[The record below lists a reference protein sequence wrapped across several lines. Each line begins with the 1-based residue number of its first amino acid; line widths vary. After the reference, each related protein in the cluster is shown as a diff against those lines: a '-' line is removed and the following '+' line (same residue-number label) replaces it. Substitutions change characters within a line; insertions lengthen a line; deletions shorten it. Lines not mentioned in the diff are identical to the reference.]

1 MKLIKEDLAK
11 KLIEQGDAAGGIAEK
26 KFNEREQAVNELI
39 AEVAEKLF
47 PVVVLGGR
55 ANVRRGGQLNG
66 ESLGKV
72 FGNAETSDLFVESL
86 REMLGASDEGK
97 IQLGGGEFSTRYISN
112 FPVQGGFM
120 AMDVV
125 REPGGKIPNEVSL
138 LGARKKKGEKI
149 LPEIEIPS
157 VKRE

>member
-1 MKLIKEDLAK
+1 MKTEKLGGEQFVPTTPGGPSDGVERVKDPIKAYEMGHAMNMYYSMAANALKLGKEDLAK

-72 FGNAETSDLFVESL
+72 FGNAETSDLLV
-86 REMLGASDEGK
+86 
-97 IQLGGGEFSTRYISN
+97 
-112 FPVQGGFM
+112 
-120 AMDVV
+120 
-125 REPGGKIPNEVSL
+125 
-138 LGARKKKGEKI
+138 
-149 LPEIEIPS
+149 
-157 VKRE
+157 